1 MSRPILR
8 LLLIAAALP
17 ALSAC
22 DGDSTGP
29 DVGPSS
35 LTVHAYVDADGSGT
49 FDTGDTPLGGES
61 IVLTGPAGDA
71 GATSRTATTDAEGV
85 VTFDGL
91 EPGSYALSYEGVAPA
106 GATLA
111 GPTTPVVVAQTVRQA
126 LEAEFRFVSFPGGI
140 AGVLYRDENANGVFD
155 EGDTPAPGIPVAV
168 YAGSTAEGEPVDE
181 TTTSDQGAY
190 AFDGLRP
197 GTYTVVF
204 SPFPTM
210 ELEGGN
216 SVTVMVGADAVST
229 PSVEFTGNLLSP
241 IGDARALAEADDSAV
256 VAVKGTVAWQPSFS
270 DDLFIQDGTG
280 GIQVYA
286 RNADVRDLGL
296 EPGDRVIVVGEVDLR
311 FGEPQITNVSALM
324 VQGSGDAPTP
334 EPTTAETINAG
345 AVGHQLVTVEGA
357 TVTGIDTLQYDN
369 QFVTLTDAA
378 GNEFGVYADSRTGVE
393 PAVWTMGG
401 VYDVTGVVGYDSRY
415 PYANRIEV
423 RGTEDVVPGDQPISI
438 ADAQAAEAGIE
449 VSVAGTVIAQPSFGD
464 ELFIQDETGGIQIY
478 ARDADVRTLGLEPG
492 DVVRVTG
499 TTEDYYDERQ
509 ITSVTYLAL
518 VGTGD
523 APAPM
528 VVTPAEIASG
538 DQVHQLVRV
547 EGATVLEVDTSW
559 NEYGN
564 QLVRLRAPNGEE
576 FGVYVDSRTGVE
588 ADAWTVGAVY
598 DVTGVINYDSRYGP
612 GGGYGPFDYRVWVRG
627 SGDVVAN

>member
-1 MSRPILR
+1 MSRRILR

-22 DGDSTGP
+22 DGDTTGP

-35 LTVHAYVDADGSGT
+35 LTVRAYVDADGSGT
-49 FDTGDTPLGGES
+49 FDTGDTPLGGET
-61 IVLTGPAGDA
+61 ILLTGPTGSS
-71 GATSRTATTDAEGV
+71 GPMVSRSATTSAEGLA
-85 VTFDGL
+85 TFDGL
-91 EPGSYALSYEGVAPA
+91 EPGSYSLSYDGDVPA

-111 GPTTPVVVAQTVRQA
+111 GPTTPVVVAQTVQQA
-126 LEAEFRFVSFPGGI
+126 LETEFRFVSFPGGI

-168 YAGSTAEGEPVDE
+168 YAGASAEGEPVAE
-181 TTTSDQGAY
+181 TTTSPGGAY
-190 AFDGLRP
+190 EFDGLRP

-210 ELEGGN
+210 ELEGG
-216 SVTVMVGADAVST
+216 SSMTVTVGADAVST

-241 IGDARALAEADDSAV
+241 IAEARALAEADDSVV
-256 VAVKGTVAWQPSFS
+256 VAVEGTVAWQPSFS
-270 DDLFIQDGTG
+270 DDLFIQDETA

-286 RNADVRDLGL
+286 AAADVRDLGL
-296 EPGDRVIVVGEVDLR
+296 VPGDRVIVVGEVDLR

-334 EPTTAETINAG
+334 VPTTAESINAG
-345 AVGHQLVTVEGA
+345 AVGHQLVSVEGA
-357 TVTGIDTLQYDN
+357 TVTAVEVLQYGN
-369 QFVTLTDAA
+369 QFVTLTNAA

-393 PAVWTMGG
+393 AALWTVGG
-401 VYDVTGVVGYDSRY
+401 VYDVTGVVGFDSRY
-415 PYANRIEV
+415 AYANRIEV

-438 ADAQAAEAGIE
+438 AEAKAAEAGTE
-449 VSVAGTVIAQPSFGD
+449 VSIAGTVIAQPSFGD
-464 ELFIQDETGGIQIY
+464 ELFIQDATGGIQIY
-478 ARDADVRTLGLEPG
+478 ARDGDVRTLGLEPG

-499 TTEDYYDERQ
+499 TTEDRFGERQ
-509 ITSVTYLAL
+509 LTSVTYLA
-518 VGTGD
+518 VIGSGA
-523 APAPM
+523 APTPT

-538 DQVHQLVRV
+538 DQVHQLVTV

-559 NEYGN
+559 NTFGN

-598 DVTGVINYDSRYGP
+598 DVTGVINYDSRYD
-612 GGGYGPFDYRVWVRG
+612 PFSYRIWVRG
-627 SGDVVAN
+627 PGDVVAN